1 MSVFTEDFRLTS
13 IRPNQEIPTGMDAAL
28 YKAVGRYR
36 SRGSIAKGILQE
48 ADAVQTRALAWREL
62 SLPALGEA
70 LGAMRKKF
78 QREAEPGLEIVADA
92 LSLAAEAAFR
102 SLGIRPYTVQL
113 AGALAMYRGYV
124 AEMATG
130 EGKTLT
136 ACLCAVLRG
145 WSGRPCHIITA
156 NDYLAARDA
165 RHLESMYKLCGL
177 TVGSVVGEAKP
188 PDRKHGYAK
197 DITYSTAKEV
207 TADFLRDRLALGALQ
222 NFERRQIRALFGE
235 NALPRGEVVMRGI
248 HAAIIDEADS
258 LLIDE
263 AVTPLIIS
271 RQAANE
277 AFVEACR
284 VATQVAAKLEPGTH
298 YTVDHQFKEVELA
311 PDLDYQADF
320 AGLGIPRQYTAEGF
334 LREMMRQAL
343 VAREFFHRDKNYVI
357 QDGKIVIVDDFTGRT
372 MAQRTWSAGLHQMV
386 EAKEGVAITPPTETL
401 ARLSFQRF
409 FRFYRSLA
417 GMTGTAW
424 ESAPELWHV
433 YGLAVVRIPQ
443 NRPSRRTLMP
453 MRFFD
458 SQEAKFAAIVADIE
472 AMHAEGRP
480 VLAGTRSVRTS
491 ETLASLLTGR
501 GLNCRIINA
510 VRHQEEAAII
520 AEAGKRGAITVA
532 TNMAGRGTDI
542 LVDREVEALGGLH
555 VIAAECNE
563 SLRIDRQLFGRSAR
577 QGDRGSAQAFVSLD
591 DELFLRYLS
600 RAANVALREL
610 ARLRRLPLAFLGAR
624 ALRRAQGVAQQRAYR
639 SRQAVQ
645 KFDTWVQ
652 DSLTFGAG
660 EF

>member
-13 IRPNQEIPTGMDAAL
+13 IKPTQEIPTGMDAAL

-48 ADAVQTRALAWREL
+48 AEAVQARASAWRDL
-62 SLPALGEA
+62 SQPALGEA
-70 LGAMRKKF
+70 LGAMRGKLL
-78 QREAEPGLEIVADA
+78 RETDPAREIVAEA

-102 SLGIRPYTVQL
+102 SLGIRPYSVQL

-136 ACLCAVLRG
+136 ACLCAILRG

-165 RHLESMYKLCGL
+165 RHLEPMYKLCGL
-177 TVGSVVGEAKP
+177 TVGSVVGESKP
-188 PDRKHGYAK
+188 PDRKQGYAR

-207 TADFLRDRLALGALQ
+207 TADFLRDRLALGTLQ

-271 RQAANE
+271 RQAPND

-284 VATQVAAKLEPGTH
+284 VATQIAARLEPGKH
-298 YTVDHQFKEVELA
+298 YTINHQFKEVDLA

-343 VAREFFHRDKNYVI
+343 VAREFFHLDKNYVI

-409 FRFYRSLA
+409 FRFYRSLS

-443 NRPSRRTLMP
+443 NRPSRRMAMP

-458 SQEAKFAAIVADIE
+458 SQPAKIDAIVAEIE
-472 AMHAEGRP
+472 AMHAAGRP

-491 ETLASLLTGR
+491 ETLANLLTLPG
-501 GLNCRIINA
+501 
-510 VRHQEEAAII
+510 AA
-520 AEAGKRGAITVA
+520 
-532 TNMAGRGTDI
+532 
-542 LVDREVEALGGLH
+542 
-555 VIAAECNE
+555 
-563 SLRIDRQLFGRSAR
+563 
-577 QGDRGSAQAFVSLD
+577 
-591 DELFLRYLS
+591 
-600 RAANVALREL
+600 
-610 ARLRRLPLAFLGAR
+610 
-624 ALRRAQGVAQQRAYR
+624 
-639 SRQAVQ
+639 
-645 KFDTWVQ
+645 
-652 DSLTFGAG
+652 
-660 EF
+660 